1 MRYDF
6 GAGLAGLIVIALGVA
21 FLLDAV
27 DAVDLRFEVLLP
39 VVAIAVG
46 AAAIL
51 SSLLRP
57 RAE

>member
-6 GAGLAGLIVIALGVA
+6 GAGLAGLIVIALGVT
-21 FLLDAV
+21 FMLDAL

-39 VVAIAVG
+39 IAAIAIG

-51 SSLLRP
+51 SSLTRQ
-57 RAE
+57 RQE